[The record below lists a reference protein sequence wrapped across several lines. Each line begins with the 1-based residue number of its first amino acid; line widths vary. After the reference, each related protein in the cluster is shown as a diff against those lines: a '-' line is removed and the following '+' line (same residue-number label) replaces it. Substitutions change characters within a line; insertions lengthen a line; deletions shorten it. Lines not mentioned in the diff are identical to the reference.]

1 MTSFRNGPKSG
12 EKTAANGAAPHFRN
26 ERNFFSAHSPLYFF
40 VLTRL
45 LRSSGNRPSRHTP
58 RENFEAHSE
67 LGRDI
72 SSNRTVPGPLCAVSH
87 IEGSST
93 PKFSRLRRHVP
104 ILDRPDA
111 LFGKMTRSS
120 HA

>member
-26 ERNFFSAHSPLYFF
+26 ERNFFWAHSPLYFF
-40 VLTRL
+40 VLKRL

-72 SSNRTVPGPLCAVSH
+72 SSNRTVPDPLCAISH
-87 IEGSST
+87 IDIEGVAIREKLSFLGSNLPNSSLE
-93 PKFSRLRRHVP
+93 FSP
-104 ILDRPDA
+104 EQIL
-111 LFGKMTRSS
+111 G
-120 HA
+120 